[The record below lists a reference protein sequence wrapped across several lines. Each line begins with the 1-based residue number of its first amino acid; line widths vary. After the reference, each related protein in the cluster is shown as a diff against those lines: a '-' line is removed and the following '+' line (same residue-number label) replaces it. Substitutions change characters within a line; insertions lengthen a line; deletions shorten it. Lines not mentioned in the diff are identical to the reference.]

1 MEEIM
6 KTFFSL
12 TATVLLSITL
22 LCATLPRQGR
32 AADKSKPVPLNGVR
46 MLAKQKVSAKEMLE
60 IKKKTDMAVEAVT
73 LRFEEAKTE
82 EEKSLA
88 KELLEYAKFNAK
100 NAAVLLKTA
109 QKNGSVDWINAR
121 LCSAVTMTIH
131 RTNKAIAAGDANAGK
146 MLDRIAAQTDKLAA
160 RKISLQTR
168 LVTKKV
174 ANVREVKPY
183 FPTVRVLKAYQ
194 KDVLTAEQKKAE
206 KTQAVIDN
214 AKVDKTSSSN
224 FGPFPTATS
233 SKVETKKKTATAV
246 KAATTQVNKQVQ
258 AEKERSLVEN
268 TAERQQNQIFN
279 RNFTA
284 YQTSPFINSNFFV
297 TATPS
302 QLKTKKKMAAAVET
316 ATPWVN
322 KQAQIE
328 KEKTEKSL
336 AEYRAEQ
343 LKKALLKEK
352 RSLAKQKSTAKKT
365 GEIKKKMA
373 TAVEAEIPWV
383 NKAKVKKERS
393 LTTALKPE
401 TPWSN
406 KQAQREKEK
415 SLAEYRAE
423 QLKKALLKEK
433 RSLAKQKSTA
443 KKTWETKK
451 KMATAVEAEI
461 PWVNNSLKEKGGLA
475 KQRISAKEMWEI
487 KKKTATAVEAAKLGI
502 KQAKTEKEKSLAE
515 ELLEDAKYND
525 KLAAGL
531 LKTAKIKG
539 SVDRKAA
546 QKCEDIAATVHET
559 AQAIAAGDDPNAE
572 KLLDKVAAKTGGLDE
587 VKTAV
592 MMDELTEIRGSFKE
606 MLKKQESAEAAR
618 QAAEMKKVFQAKK
631 SKSSKM
637 AIIGK
642 YFKGLGKKAGNATKT
657 GLKTGLGKAKNATKT
672 GLTKTGQAVKEF
684 GKFLKNSK
692 ISIGKIGP
700 GGPIGITVTHH
711 QK

>member
-1 MEEIM
+1 MTSYWCGGRIIRPKGTLRKQDERCGKKEPIIQPMEEIM

-46 MLAKQKVSAKEMLE
+46 MLAKQKVSAKRIVKIKEMA
-60 IKKKTDMAVEAVT
+60 DMAVEAVT

-183 FPTVRVLKAYQ
+183 FPTVLKAYQ
-194 KDVLTAEQKKAE
+194 KDVLTAERKKAE

-233 SKVETKKKTATAV
+233 SKVETKKKTATTV

-279 RNFTA
+279 RNFMA

-328 KEKTEKSL
+328 KEKT
-336 AEYRAEQ
+336 
-343 LKKALLKEK
+343 
-352 RSLAKQKSTAKKT
+352 
-365 GEIKKKMA
+365 
-373 TAVEAEIPWV
+373 
-383 NKAKVKKERS
+383 
-393 LTTALKPE
+393 
-401 TPWSN
+401 
-406 KQAQREKEK
+406 EK

-587 VKTAV
+587 IKTAV
-592 MMDELTEIRGSFKE
+592 MMNELTEIRGSFKE
-606 MLKKQESAEAAR
+606 MLKKQEAAM
-618 QAAEMKKVFQAKK
+618 QARDASQALGFLNPK
-631 SKSSKM
+631 SIMSK
-637 AIIGK
+637 I
-642 YFKGLGKKAGNATKT
+642 KT
-657 GLKTGLGKAKNATKT
+657 GLWRPVLRFFKKHVTLEGDGETNT
-672 GLTKTGQAVKEF
+672 
-684 GKFLKNSK
+684 
-692 ISIGKIGP
+692 ISVSVP
-700 GGPIGITVTHH
+700 GRD
-711 QK
+711 Q